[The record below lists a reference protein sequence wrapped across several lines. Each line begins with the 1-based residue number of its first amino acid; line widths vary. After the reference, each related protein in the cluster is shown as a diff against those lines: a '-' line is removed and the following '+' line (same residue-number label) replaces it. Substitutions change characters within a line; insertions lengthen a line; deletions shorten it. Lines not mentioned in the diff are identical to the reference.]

1 MEGIKHP
8 FTSRSSMYTDTI
20 HTNISMKPVHMYM
33 DVPEKH
39 SSLKRLHIVAE
50 IDIKLKKSPVLFKK
64 NHIHV
69 MST

>member
-20 HTNISMKPVHMYM
+20 HTTISMEHGHMYM

-39 SSLKRLHIVAE
+39 SFLKRLYITE
-50 IDIKLKKSPVLFKK
+50 TNIK
-64 NHIHV
+64 
-69 MST
+69 

>member
-20 HTNISMKPVHMYM
+20 HTTISMEHGHMYT

-39 SSLKRLHIVAE
+39 SFLKRL
-50 IDIKLKKSPVLFKK
+50 D
-64 NHIHV
+64 
-69 MST
+69 T

>member
-20 HTNISMKPVHMYM
+20 HTTISMEPVHMYT

-39 SSLKRLHIVAE
+39 HSFLKRLHIVAE
-50 IDIKLKKSPVLFKK
+50 TEYKIEK
-64 NHIHV
+64 NPRFY
-69 MST
+69 